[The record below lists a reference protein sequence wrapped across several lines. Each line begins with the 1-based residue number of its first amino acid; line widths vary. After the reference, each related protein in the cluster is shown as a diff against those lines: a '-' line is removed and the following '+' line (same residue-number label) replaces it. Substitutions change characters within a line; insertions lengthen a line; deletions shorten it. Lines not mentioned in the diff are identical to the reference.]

1 LALVPEAPILADL
14 AGRLVR
20 LLALGRWISY
30 KRLSFFTF
38 HGVDTMRAFAVG
50 LLAASM
56 AVLGTRAAEPIELF
70 NGKDMTGW
78 YGYVKGRGKG
88 VDPKGVFGVKDGHLR
103 ISGEE
108 WGALTTEKEFS
119 NYKLTLVYTWGGK
132 VFPPREKTARDSG
145 LILHATGTDGVYA
158 DSWMNGLQCNMIE
171 GGTGDISILG
181 KDPAY
186 TFTSPCEERPASGK
200 MGLYY
205 KPGAPEKTF
214 NPGARLLWPG
224 KDPAWANTLGFRG
237 KNDPELPVGKLNTI
251 VCICKGDS
259 VAITLNGTE
268 MSAAK
273 GLKTTKGKIQFQSEG
288 AELLIKSMTVLPLD

>member
-1 LALVPEAPILADL
+1 M
-14 AGRLVR
+14 RLF
-20 LLALGRWISY
+20 ALG
-30 KRLSFFTF
+30 
-38 HGVDTMRAFAVG
+38 
-50 LLAASM
+50 LLTASV
-56 AVLGTRAAEPIELF
+56 AVLATRAADPTELV

-88 VDPKGVFGVKDGHLR
+88 VDPKGVFGVRDGYLR

-145 LILHATGTDGVYA
+145 LVLHATGTDGTYA

-186 TFTSPCEERPASGK
+186 TFRAPCEERPAAGK
-200 MGLYY
+200 KGLYY

-214 NPGARLLWPG
+214 APGGRLLWPG

-237 KNDPELPVGKLNTI
+237 KNDPEHPVGRHNTL
-251 VCICKGDS
+251 VCLCKKDT
-259 VAITLNGTE
+259 VAISLNGME
-268 MSAAK
+268 MSAAR
-273 GLKTTKGKIQFQSEG
+273 GLKTTRGKIQFQSEG
-288 AELLIKSMTVLPLD
+288 AELLIKSLKVEPLD

>member
-1 LALVPEAPILADL
+1 VLAEGLPFGYNA
-14 AGRLVR
+14 
-20 LLALGRWISY
+20 
-30 KRLSFFTF
+30 FFFST
-38 HGVDTMRAFAVG
+38 HGANAMRAFSLGILVAG
-50 LLAASM
+50 L
-56 AVLGTRAAEPIELF
+56 AVLGAKAAEPVELV

-88 VDPKGVFGVKDGHLR
+88 SDPKGVFGVKDGNLR

-119 NYKLTLVYTWGGK
+119 NYKLTLVYAWGGK

-145 LILHATGTDGVYA
+145 LILHATGADGVYA
-158 DSWMNGLQCNMIE
+158 ESWMNGLQCNMIE

-181 KDPAY
+181 KDASY
-186 TFTSPCEERPASGK
+186 TFTAPCEERPAGGK
-200 MGLYY
+200 KGLYY

-214 NPGARLLWPG
+214 APGGRLLWPG
-224 KDPAWANTLGFRG
+224 KDPAWANTLGFKG
-237 KNDPELPVGKLNTI
+237 KNDPELPPGQFNTI
-251 VCICKGDS
+251 VCVCKGDS
-259 VAITLNGTE
+259 VVITLNGVE

-288 AELLIKSMTVLPLD
+288 AELLIKSLKVQPLD